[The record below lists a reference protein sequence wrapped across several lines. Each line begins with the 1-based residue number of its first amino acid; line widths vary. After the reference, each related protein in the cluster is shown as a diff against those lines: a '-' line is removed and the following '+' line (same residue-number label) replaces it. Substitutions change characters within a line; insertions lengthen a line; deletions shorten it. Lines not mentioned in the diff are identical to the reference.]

1 MKHYLGHAIQC
12 ASASGLQTLAEV
24 QRKLQKVESVLDQP
38 DEKGNP
44 TPFDFKGHI
53 PESPEDGEKLAL
65 KWKQM
70 WTICKEQCILNP

>member
-1 MKHYLGHAIQC
+1 MKHYFSHPVEC
-12 ASASGLQTLAEV
+12 ASASSMQTFEEV
-24 QRKLQKVESVLDQP
+24 QRKLLKVESVLNQK
-38 DEKGNP
+38 KGNP

-70 WTICKEQCILNP
+70 WLICTEQRILGP